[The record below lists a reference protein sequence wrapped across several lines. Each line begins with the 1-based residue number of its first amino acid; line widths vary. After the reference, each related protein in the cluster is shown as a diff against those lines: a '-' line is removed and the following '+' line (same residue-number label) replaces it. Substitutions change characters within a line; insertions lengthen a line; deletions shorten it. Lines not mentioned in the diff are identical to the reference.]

1 MALTKSYSNYV
12 LRKKHQ
18 NVNDGTIYERDIT
31 TIGGLNQF
39 SKGQTPI
46 YKDGNFIITVR
57 NDGGVS
63 NQYNTNK
70 WEENENGTVWTLES
84 VSGLTSKI
92 DDEND
97 LKIVL
102 KQDYYDFNDFAYYGS
117 LSELFRAS
125 VNDIVSR
132 FPGELYYEVSGNPV
146 YYTSSYTVDFNVIEE
161 SIRLGGDNMYEVTN
175 PFSIDIHNVTKP
187 KEADKL
193 KYFAEGGFLNYRIIC
208 DDGEPLDICKW
219 QTKVFNVVVLQR
231 DELDRIYGDDYF
243 YKLYLANYL
252 NDKKFWN
259 SDNSNEVWW
268 YTCKKMGD
276 GSYEVEQTSKDV
288 DGSVVEDSDSGFTN
302 IVKSF
307 EEGEIYSAWE
317 TYETTKYHVY
327 YDNDD
332 LQIYTISGTT
342 TNKRPTVLSYSD
354 SYVVSGSGTTK
365 RVTVSVSGNTSGFP
379 ISYSQYDAG
388 ATNVIVYGNVSVS
401 GASGWSNRIEAG
413 NKIDGLLNVFSGVVY
428 SAICNNT
435 RMYDDTYDAYKEVI
449 YDREYREEINR
460 VSADTYNA
468 YINDV
473 YRKTYNDV
481 YRKTY
486 DEYITGVSADTYDEV
501 YRETYDEL
509 IEQGYSEEEADAQA
523 IIAAT
528 SAATEA
534 AESEET
540 KEAARAS
547 ANTAAIAS
555 ATTKANSS
563 EVKRAARASATT
575 KVNKEEVKAAARD
588 VANNYVNG
596 ETGVDEITSLT
607 RTKVNSER
615 ARIAR
620 ASKSTQS
627 SKFRIVE
634 YSPDKEPFHYM
645 TYVYKCKGNKIA
657 IVKLYSG
664 TTDGDCEEIDDE
676 KEGDLIIEGW
686 IGDNNTVYYLSKD
699 TFNYH
704 IHPMS
709 DDIDY
714 FTEFYNECDNFEK
727 LLMNPNT
734 TPKYKA
740 TFSVIKENDYGYY
753 RELEDFIFPTTYGG
767 YNIDVESYGFSNYT
781 TRMVQI
787 GEFYD
792 ERFTDNMWRSMTHEA
807 IKNFDWTYTREYQD
821 GDEEENVI
829 GGQKMQKALRVF
841 AREFDEIITYINN
854 IKSSNRV
861 TYDERGNIPDYFLT
875 DVVENEGWDVKL
887 VYPYTLK
894 EYFKDDKDKKVVPFS
909 AYTEI
914 GQLSN
919 SAITDDE
926 DGLIVREFSQNAT
939 LEVMPYSQGM
949 IYDGT
954 ENGYFIV
961 CHDTV
966 TGDIVPSDCLLYNYD
981 SSIYDVIKASGNT
994 MPFSGRGAT
1003 KYRIK
1008 SYTDER
1014 PYTYNAVNNEFLR
1027 RLKINSRH
1035 IWRHKG
1041 TIEAMEMVLGMFGLR
1056 SKRFNDR
1063 LGICKANEIPDYE
1076 IIEYSSFAKYIN
1088 DPWDAVNQMYRI
1100 DWINSTKTI
1109 TYDNRFISNNNPYGR
1124 SGLYSVYEGIPVAY
1138 RDVENWYIKK
1148 GPIGTQ
1154 EFTDES
1160 DDIDIFRKIDDDNSL
1175 VHERRLYP
1183 KFDKGEKYDG
1193 DPYFQMDGGWLSKK
1207 IKRDG
1212 DETVEED
1219 SGMTCNF
1226 QYDLNNNIVY
1236 TDYLPKG
1243 ESDESGNIK
1252 DNEFLYKETIRNIRR
1267 FDNLSKLLSVPTSE
1281 LWNGI
1286 ICYVSSVESG
1296 IAVIEGKI
1304 YNVNK
1309 KYEQVSGINKV
1320 TESIELVKGNGYI
1333 RVGNKFFD
1341 EAITVYNKDGVMST
1355 VALNDK
1361 PEGYSLDAYII
1372 NGNFVC
1378 SDYSGSMYSIDS
1390 FVYMG
1395 EPSDDDTNYFT
1406 LDDVNFADSIAQ
1418 KDDDGNWSS
1427 GWRRL
1432 KNSDK
1437 EYFKIN
1443 TMENYY
1449 KGNNPHSGNM
1459 VYDNGHEYFTY
1470 FKRLFKYPVDNY
1482 LFDERCYYDFYDSL
1496 DNEIAKYGFGG
1507 LIEDNED
1514 ILQYDTF
1521 LKKDTKIHYFGDYK
1535 RKPTTSD
1542 NVVSHACFYGDNDT
1556 ESIKNKKEKWED
1568 IDTGN
1573 TSDSYILKDDSMIG
1587 GSPYSS
1593 ETYAD
1598 EVTNQI
1604 VNNKRMTIRF
1614 NLHYAWYTVSGQE
1627 EIKFIDDIVL
1637 NYLTQVIPST
1647 TILDV
1652 VYISAK

>member
-1 MALTKSYSNYV
+1 M
-12 LRKKHQ
+12 
-18 NVNDGTIYERDIT
+18 
-31 TIGGLNQF
+31 
-39 SKGQTPI
+39 
-46 YKDGNFIITVR
+46 
-57 NDGGVS
+57 
-63 NQYNTNK
+63 
-70 WEENENGTVWTLES
+70 
-84 VSGLTSKI
+84 
-92 DDEND
+92 
-97 LKIVL
+97 
-102 KQDYYDFNDFAYYGS
+102 
-117 LSELFRAS
+117 
-125 VNDIVSR
+125 
-132 FPGELYYEVSGNPV
+132 
-146 YYTSSYTVDFNVIEE
+146 
-161 SIRLGGDNMYEVTN
+161 
-175 PFSIDIHNVTKP
+175 
-187 KEADKL
+187 
-193 KYFAEGGFLNYRIIC
+193 
-208 DDGEPLDICKW
+208 
-219 QTKVFNVVVLQR
+219 
-231 DELDRIYGDDYF
+231 
-243 YKLYLANYL
+243 
-252 NDKKFWN
+252 
-259 SDNSNEVWW
+259 
-268 YTCKKMGD
+268 
-276 GSYEVEQTSKDV
+276 
-288 DGSVVEDSDSGFTN
+288 
-302 IVKSF
+302 
-307 EEGEIYSAWE
+307 
-317 TYETTKYHVY
+317 
-327 YDNDD
+327 
-332 LQIYTISGTT
+332 
-342 TNKRPTVLSYSD
+342 
-354 SYVVSGSGTTK
+354 
-365 RVTVSVSGNTSGFP
+365 
-379 ISYSQYDAG
+379 
-388 ATNVIVYGNVSVS
+388 
-401 GASGWSNRIEAG
+401 
-413 NKIDGLLNVFSGVVY
+413 
-428 SAICNNT
+428 
-435 RMYDDTYDAYKEVI
+435 
-449 YDREYREEINR
+449 
-460 VSADTYNA
+460 
-468 YINDV
+468 
-473 YRKTYNDV
+473 
-481 YRKTY
+481 
-486 DEYITGVSADTYDEV
+486 
-501 YRETYDEL
+501 
-509 IEQGYSEEEADAQA
+509 
-523 IIAAT
+523 
-528 SAATEA
+528 
-534 AESEET
+534 
-540 KEAARAS
+540 
-547 ANTAAIAS
+547 
-555 ATTKANSS
+555 
-563 EVKRAARASATT
+563 
-575 KVNKEEVKAAARD
+575 
-588 VANNYVNG
+588 
-596 ETGVDEITSLT
+596 
-607 RTKVNSER
+607 
-615 ARIAR
+615 
-620 ASKSTQS
+620 
-627 SKFRIVE
+627 
-634 YSPDKEPFHYM
+634 
-645 TYVYKCKGNKIA
+645 
-657 IVKLYSG
+657 
-664 TTDGDCEEIDDE
+664 
-676 KEGDLIIEGW
+676 
-686 IGDNNTVYYLSKD
+686 
-699 TFNYH
+699 
-704 IHPMS
+704 
-709 DDIDY
+709 
-714 FTEFYNECDNFEK
+714 
-727 LLMNPNT
+727 
-734 TPKYKA
+734 
-740 TFSVIKENDYGYY
+740 
-753 RELEDFIFPTTYGG
+753 
-767 YNIDVESYGFSNYT
+767 
-781 TRMVQI
+781 
-787 GEFYD
+787 
-792 ERFTDNMWRSMTHEA
+792 
-807 IKNFDWTYTREYQD
+807 
-821 GDEEENVI
+821 
-829 GGQKMQKALRVF
+829 
-841 AREFDEIITYINN
+841 
-854 IKSSNRV
+854 
-861 TYDERGNIPDYFLT
+861 T

-909 AYTEI
+909 SYTEI

-1063 LGICKANEIPDYE
+1063 LGICKANEIHDYE

-1154 EFTDES
+1154 EFTNES
-1160 DDIDIFRKIDDDNSL
+1160 DDIDIFRRIDDDNSL

-1183 KFDKGEKYDG
+1183 KFDKGEKYDGDPSRNG

-1341 EAITVYNKDGVMST
+1341 EAITVYNKGGVMST

-1496 DNEIAKYGFGG
+1496 DNEIAKYGFSG

-1573 TSDSYILKDDSMIG
+1573 TSNSYILKDDSMIG

>member
-39 SKGQTPI
+39 SKGQIPI

-146 YYTSSYTVDFNVIEE
+146 YYTTSHTVDSVTTEE
-161 SIRLGGDNMYEVTN
+161 SVRLGDDDMYEVHN

-187 KEADKL
+187 KEGDKL

-208 DDGEPLDICKW
+208 DDGEPLRIKEW
-219 QTKVFNVVVLQR
+219 KTKVFNVVVLQKNQLN
-231 DELDRIYGDDYF
+231 EIYGDDYF
-243 YKLYLANYL
+243 YKLFLAEYLEGKN
-252 NDKKFWN
+252 FWN
-259 SDNSNEVWW
+259 NDNSNEVWW
-268 YTCKKMGD
+268 YTCTRKGD
-276 GSYEVEQTSKDV
+276 SDYEVEEWSKDENGNEV
-288 DGSVVEDSDSGFTN
+288 LTDTGFTSIIN
-302 IVKSF
+302 SF
-307 EEGEIYSAWE
+307 EEGDIHSAWE
-317 TYETTKYHVY
+317 TYEATKYHVY
-327 YDNDD
+327 YDNKD
-332 LQIYTISGTT
+332 LQIYTINGTT
-342 TNKRPTVLSYSD
+342 TNNRPTVLNYNGSYT
-354 SYVVSGSGTTK
+354 VNVGGSSK
-365 RVTVSVSGNTSGFP
+365 RITVNVSGNTSGFP

-388 ATNVIVYGNVSVS
+388 ATNVIVYNNVSVN

-435 RMYDDTYDAYKEVI
+435 RMYDDTYNAYKEVI
-449 YDREYREEINR
+449 YDREYRKEINR
-460 VSADTYNA
+460 VSANTYNN
-468 YINDV
+468 YIATV
-473 YRKTYNDV
+473 SAE
-481 YRKTY
+481 TY
-486 DEYITGVSADTYDEV
+486 DTVYGQKYNEYISGVSAQTYATV
-501 YRETYDEL
+501 YRETYDAL
-509 IEQGYSEEEADAQA
+509 IEQGYTEEEADAQA
-523 IIAAT
+523 RIVAT

-540 KEAARAS
+540 KAAARAS

-563 EVKRAARASATT
+563 EVKNAARASATT
-575 KVNKEEVKAAARD
+575 EVNKEEVKAAARS

-596 ETGVDEITSLT
+596 QTGIDEITSLT
-607 RTKVNSER
+607 TTKVDSER

-620 ASKSTQS
+620 SSKSTQS
-627 SKFRIVE
+627 SKFKIVE
-634 YSPDKEPFHYM
+634 YSPDNDPFHYM

-657 IVKLYSG
+657 IVKI
-664 TTDGDCEEIDDE
+664 IDDIDRE
-676 KEGDLIIEGW
+676 LTIEGW
-686 IGDNNTVYYLSKD
+686 IGDNNNAYYLSKD
-699 TFNYH
+699 EFSYH
-704 IHPMS
+704 IRPMS
-709 DDIDY
+709 DDVDY

-1063 LGICKANEIPDYE
+1063 LGICKANETPDYE

-1100 DWINSTKTI
+1100 DWINTTKTI

-1148 GPIGTQ
+1148 GSIGTQ

-1160 DDIDIFRKIDDDNSL
+1160 DDIDIFRRIDDDNSL

-1207 IKRDG
+1207 IERDG

-1243 ESDESGNIK
+1243 ESDESGNTT

-1418 KDDDGNWSS
+1418 KDGDGNWSS

-1573 TSDSYILKDDSMIG
+1573 TSNSYILKDDSMIG